1 VPFAVVVL
9 QFANSS
15 TEVGYYGAAQRIGTV
30 LVLISTVFSNS
41 AFPGLSRGCRGPN
54 QERVIGAAMRLLFA
68 VVSPI
73 GVGGILLAGPIIRAI
88 FPAEFTHA
96 VSMLAI
102 LFAAYTAMAISDLL
116 RRILAARHHQ
126 KLELKLTTV
135 ATAISICATL
145 PLAVRYGGT
154 GAAIAML
161 IGEVALVAL
170 SLWGV
175 TRTGPGVSI
184 LRESYRPLAGATL
197 MGAIVALATSVPLLP
212 RIAIGA
218 LVYLLWLW
226 LIIGHLR
233 DDLKRI
239 NDGR

>member
-1 VPFAVVVL
+1 
-9 QFANSS
+9 
-15 TEVGYYGAAQRIGTV
+15 
-30 LVLISTVFSNS
+30 
-41 AFPGLSRGCRGPN
+41 
-54 QERVIGAAMRLLFA
+54 
-68 VVSPI
+68 
-73 GVGGILLAGPIIRAI
+73 
-88 FPAEFTHA
+88 
-96 VSMLAI
+96 
-102 LFAAYTAMAISDLL
+102 
-116 RRILAARHHQ
+116 
-126 KLELKLTTV
+126 
-135 ATAISICATL
+135 
-145 PLAVRYGGT
+145 
-154 GAAIAML
+154 ML